1 MVLGRVVGFFFF
13 WLLFFNIFYRFI
25 YRKLP
30 LNKRTELFPK
40 SISWLFSDLKELY
53 RKQTLDTQ
61 SSEMQVVLLP
71 ACASGTVKL
80 TSLPFLPSEILKQG
94 QTLQVV
100 FQQPNQQLVQPTT
113 GLLSK
118 MLDKFTTSV
127 LFIMLRG
134 ENEGEKS
141 QMGLAEPGF
150 HQRGETSTGFSCIWR
165 IAKAVTARGW
175 GDWEAAA
182 VWDVLRESSKSQV
195 PFSHKF
201 WKRYAR
207 R

>member
-1 MVLGRVVGFFFF
+1 
-13 WLLFFNIFYRFI
+13 
-25 YRKLP
+25 
-30 LNKRTELFPK
+30 
-40 SISWLFSDLKELY
+40 
-53 RKQTLDTQ
+53 
-61 SSEMQVVLLP
+61 
-71 ACASGTVKL
+71 
-80 TSLPFLPSEILKQG
+80 
-94 QTLQVV
+94 
-100 FQQPNQQLVQPTT
+100 
-113 GLLSK
+113 
-118 MLDKFTTSV
+118 
-127 LFIMLRG
+127 MLRG

-207 R
+207 RWQNEAQEKHCILKQLNEKKKKRGEKVQNTTKTNKTNPELWKEFKSQEVCCKFSLINSYKWIFIQLHLATQQDSRETMRLLTTNFQNDTQLLYFRKWSKKTLLHLQTWDHV